1 MKKSRISIT
10 ALLVLCAVLLTSVLS
25 SCDVM
30 TEIEQQPSSPAA
42 TADQSS
48 LSSETSTEEPT
59 EKPTEKPTESQNDE
73 QNEEQKYDPEYPDWI
88 FAGAPEMDESKFVAD
103 TTPIG
108 KVTTPE
114 SFEYAENGDGTYSIV
129 AAIGDL
135 DAETAII
142 PSTYDGK
149 PVTKIGGDRALFLD
163 YANLKKIIISDG
175 ITHIAAS
182 SLSYC
187 KNLQSIVIPD
197 SVKTIEADAFSYSSL
212 RYVNIPEGVTELPY
226 NIFYKCKELRG
237 VKLPSTIKSIGSNAF
252 GGCTSLKTIII
263 PEGVTEI
270 ESMAFWECS
279 KLEILYLPSSLTTF
293 GKDVFDAC
301 DGLTQVVIPDGVTTL
316 SEHLFFNCKYLNS
329 IALPASIEKLDK
341 CCLAYCIRLKNI
353 YFLGTVEQWNNIEKV
368 DLWEDGHHGFTVI
381 CSDGIA

>member
-1 MKKSRISIT
+1 MKKIRISIT
-10 ALLVLCAVLLTSVLS
+10 ALLILISVLITTVLS
-25 SCDVM
+25 SCNFVIEPEP
-30 TEIEQQPSSPAA
+30 TEKANTDASK
-42 TADQSS
+42 DSS
-48 LSSETSTEEPT
+48 LSSESTVTDEPTEAPTEAPT
-59 EKPTEKPTESQNDE
+59 EKPTEKP
-73 QNEEQKYDPEYPDWI
+73 KYDPEYPDWI

-114 SFEYAENGDGTYSIV
+114 SFEYAENGDGTYSVV

-142 PSTYDGK
+142 PSTYEGK

-182 SLSYC
+182 TLSYC

-237 VKLPSTIKSIGSNAF
+237 VKLPSTLKSIDSNAF
-252 GGCTSLKTIII
+252 SGCTSLKTIII

-270 ESMAFWECS
+270 KSKAFWECS
-279 KLEILYLPSSLTTF
+279 KLETVYLPSTLTTF
-293 GKDVFDAC
+293 GEDIFDAC
-301 DGLTQVVIPDGVTTL
+301 DGLKQVVIPEGAKVL
-316 SEHLFFNCKYLNS
+316 SEHLFFNCKYLNA
-329 IALPASIEKLDK
+329 IAVPASIEKLDI
-341 CCLAYCIRLKNI
+341 CCVGYCIRLQTI
-353 YFLGTVEQWNNIEKV
+353 YFMGTVDQWNNIEKV
-368 DLWEDGHHGFTVI
+368 DKWDEGTRGFTVI